1 MSQVESSS
9 KSLKKEA
16 SPRTIIQLFKKL
28 PDYLTKQE
36 VFRLLQNHMEE
47 VTKAEQARIEAENVR
62 RQRIADFQKMLDEEG
77 IHYTELAP
85 SVPATKTRK
94 PRTPRATRNASI
106 PAAGTP
112 DLPNTS
118 KA

>member
-9 KSLKKEA
+9 KASKKEA

-36 VFRLLQNHMEE
+36 VFRLLQNHMDEE
-47 VTKAEQARIEAENVR
+47 TKAEQAKIEAENER
-62 RQRIADFQKMLDEEG
+62 RQLIANFQKMLDEQG

-85 SVPATKTRK
+85 SAPATKTRK
-94 PRTPRATRNASI
+94 PRRPRSPKDTSA
-106 PAAGTP
+106 PAAGAP

-118 KA
+118 EA